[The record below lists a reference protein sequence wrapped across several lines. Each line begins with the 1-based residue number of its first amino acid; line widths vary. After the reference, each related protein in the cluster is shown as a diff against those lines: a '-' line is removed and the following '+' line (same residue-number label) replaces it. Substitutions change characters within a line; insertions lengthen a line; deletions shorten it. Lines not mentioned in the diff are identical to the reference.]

1 MRPPHATNLISPSN
15 NVLYYSH
22 NSAKQPAPYFNP
34 AYVRSLE
41 LAATT
46 DATSHNP
53 PDSDDRAHAF
63 QPDAAHRSD
72 LIARM

>member
-1 MRPPHATNLISPSN
+1 M
-15 NVLYYSH
+15 LYYSH
-22 NSAKQPAPYFNP
+22 NGAKQPAPYFNP

-53 PDSDDRAHAF
+53 PDSDLKPATIPIKIRPSFRFEAGHDSNQRPAGF
-63 QPDAAHRSD
+63 R
-72 LIARM
+72 L